1 MKVYFVSLGCPK
13 NLADTEVLMGKL
25 AATGHTIVNHPAAAE
40 MIIVNTCA
48 FLEPARA
55 EALKVIREM
64 AAWKKKGKCR
74 KLYVAGCL
82 PKTRYALR
90 ITRYV
95 DGIID
100 SIGLFDHC
108 TPRVKATPPWSAY
121 VKIAEGCDNCCSY
134 CLIPKIRG
142 RLRTRKPAD
151 VLQEVR
157 GLAKRGVKEIIYV
170 AQDTTAYP
178 HFDKLLKATAK
189 IAGLRWIRIMYAHPE
204 HVTDELIGVIAA
216 EKKIVKYLD
225 LPIQHV
231 NDRLLKLMNRRYD
244 KKQLIKL
251 IIKLRKFIP
260 DLTLRTTL
268 IVGFP
273 GEGEKEFRE
282 LTDFVRWAR
291 FDRLGVFPYFREAGT
306 PASRLSGQVPER
318 VKNSRVA
325 ALMRLQARIAREK
338 NRALVGR
345 TIEAVVEGKKVGR
358 SAADA
363 PEIDGKV
370 RLVNDA
376 HLKPGQFIK
385 AEVLKAGAYD
395 LVARPVAARKN

>member
-13 NLADTEVLMGKL
+13 NLTDTEVLMGKL
-25 AATGHTIVNHPAAAE
+25 AASGHTIVNNPAAAE
-40 MIIVNTCA
+40 MIVVNTCA
-48 FLEPARA
+48 FLKSARA
-55 EALKVIREM
+55 EAFKVIREM
-64 AAWKKKGKCR
+64 ARWKKKGKCR

-90 ITRYV
+90 ITRYA

-100 SIGLFDHC
+100 SIGLFDYC
-108 TPRVKATPPWSAY
+108 TPRIKATPPWYAY

-142 RLRTRKPAD
+142 KLRTRKMSD

-157 GLAKRGVKEIIYV
+157 GLVKRGVKEIIYV

-189 IAGLRWIRIMYAHPE
+189 ISGLRWIRIMYAHPE
-204 HVTDELIGVIAA
+204 HLTDKLLKVIAA

-225 LPIQHV
+225 LPIQHA
-231 NDRLLKLMNRRYD
+231 NDRILRRMNRRYN
-244 KKQLIKL
+244 KEKLIRL
-251 IIKLRKFIP
+251 IIKLRTRIP
-260 DLTLRTTL
+260 ALTLRTTL

-282 LTDFVRWAR
+282 LVDFVRWAR

-306 PASRLSGQVPER
+306 PANHLSGQVPDR
-318 VKNSRVA
+318 VKRIRA
-325 ALMRLQARIAREK
+325 TAIMRLQARIAREK
-338 NRALVGR
+338 NQALVGR
-345 TIEAVVEGKKVGR
+345 TIEAVVEGKELGR

-363 PEIDGKV
+363 PEIDNK
-370 RLVNDA
+370 LKLINNSN
-376 HLKPGQFIK
+376 KPGQFIK
-385 AEVLKAGAYD
+385 ARVIKAAAHD
-395 LVARPVAARKN
+395 LLARPL

>member
-1 MKVYFVSLGCPK
+1 SLGCPK

-25 AATGHTIVNHPAAAE
+25 AAAGHTIVNNPAAAE
-40 MIIVNTCA
+40 MIVVNTCA
-48 FLEPARA
+48 FLQPARA

-64 AAWKKKGKCR
+64 ARWKKKGKCR
-74 KLYVAGCL
+74 KLYIAGCL

-90 ITRYV
+90 VTHYV

-100 SIGLFDHC
+100 SIGLFDSC
-108 TPRVKATPPWSAY
+108 TPRVKATPPWYAY

-142 RLRTRKPAD
+142 RLRTRKMAD
-151 VLQEVR
+151 VLKEVR

-178 HFDKLLKATAK
+178 HFAGLLKATAR
-189 IAGLRWIRIMYAHPE
+189 IAGLRWVRIMYAHPE
-204 HVTDELIGVIAA
+204 HVTDELIKVIAA

-225 LPIQHV
+225 LPLQHV
-231 NDRLLKLMNRRYD
+231 NDRILRRMNRRYD
-244 KKQLIKL
+244 KKQLIGL
-251 IIKLRKFIP
+251 IVKLRKLIP
-260 DLTLRTTL
+260 GLTLRTTL

-282 LTDFVRWAR
+282 LADFVRWAR

-306 PASRLSGQVPER
+306 PASRLSGQVPDR
-318 VKNSRVA
+318 VKNNRA
-325 ALMRLQARIAREK
+325 AAIMRLQSGIAKEN
-338 NRALVGR
+338 NRALIGR
-345 TIEAVVEGKKVGR
+345 TIEAVVEGKGIGR

-363 PEIDGKV
+363 PEIDNRV
-370 RLVNDA
+370 RLSDKR
-376 HLKPGQFIK
+376 LKPGQFVT
-385 AEVLKAGAYD
+385 ARVLKAAAHD
-395 LVARPVAARKN
+395 LLVRPL